1 MRGGIYERISDETQ
15 NMCTFWKII
24 LYGPRYWSRPGFSWC
39 WISLASPY
47 VYRRGYC
54 QSKSQHELGTK
65 RGMFFFF
72 HWRLKYQTLIE
83 AERKKRAI
91 SPGQNRVNPKST
103 ERKVV
108 LKLPCLHAATSS
120 SSLLLPLF
128 FHRGERDGQAINRH
142 RQQSDF
148 PLSKKKWRGGE
159 GSMYVLFC
167 CL

>member
-1 MRGGIYERISDETQ
+1 
-15 NMCTFWKII
+15 MCTFWKII

-128 FHRGERDGQAINRH
+128 FIG
-142 RQQSDF
+142 
-148 PLSKKKWRGGE
+148 GGE
-159 GSMYVLFC
+159 TDRPSTVTGNNRIFRSRKRNGVGARDLCMC
-167 CL
+167 CFVAYSVRVTFSCRPAD